1 MNVVLKVD
9 LHGYHGP
16 TNVSGT
22 NCLKLIM
29 SMSELNSYQNIRQHV
44 RAGRVVFKFS
54 QGPFNHYTNR
64 FLLSDKYNRNWYPL
78 LIDNRSRHIFLKRRC
93 YIHRPQR
100 KKPSLFVLP

>member
-29 SMSELNSYQNIRQHV
+29 SMSELNRYQNIRQHV
-44 RAGRVVFKFS
+44 RAGRVVLKFS
-54 QGPFNHYTNR
+54 QEPFDQYNQL
-64 FLLSDKYNRNWYPL
+64 FLALG
-78 LIDNRSRHIFLKRRC
+78 
-93 YIHRPQR
+93 
-100 KKPSLFVLP
+100 

>member
-29 SMSELNSYQNIRQHV
+29 SMSELNSYQNITTTCE
-44 RAGRVVFKFS
+44 GR
-54 QGPFNHYTNR
+54 
-64 FLLSDKYNRNWYPL
+64 
-78 LIDNRSRHIFLKRRC
+78 
-93 YIHRPQR
+93 
-100 KKPSLFVLP
+100 